1 MPFVAKRLDHFDSS
15 DFRRAFQKQALLE
28 DPIDLS
34 VGVPEEK
41 TADYIKEAGIRAIQE
56 NKTTYTPANGLL
68 ELREKIAAKLKSE
81 NNIQATASDV
91 TIVPGLT
98 TGQLLT
104 YLAILDPEDE
114 IIVFD
119 PYYPPYMHLVNI
131 TGAYVVPITT
141 LPTFQPDIPTIE
153 ASITDRTKAIVIN
166 SPNNPTGAVYSE
178 ETLRKIAAIADK
190 HNLLIISD
198 EIYEHF
204 IYEGEHFSIGSIY
217 PNTITMNGFSKEF
230 AMTGWRLGYIH
241 GPQEIIDAIN
251 ELQQYIVFSSSSIA
265 QYAAIAALEH
275 RPQLVNN
282 YRKKRD
288 FLISALE
295 EMGLEVHGAEGSFY
309 IFVKAPYDLTDI
321 EFADR
326 ATDHGLIIVPGRA
339 FSSMHGY
346 VRLSYGT
353 DMETIRRGVKA
364 LQNVTASL
372 KKQ

>member
-1 MPFVAKRLDHFDSS
+1 
-15 DFRRAFQKQALLE
+15 
-28 DPIDLS
+28 
-34 VGVPEEK
+34 
-41 TADYIKEAGIRAIQE
+41 
-56 NKTTYTPANGLL
+56 
-68 ELREKIAAKLKSE
+68 
-81 NNIQATASDV
+81 
-91 TIVPGLT
+91 
-98 TGQLLT
+98 
-104 YLAILDPEDE
+104 
-114 IIVFD
+114 
-119 PYYPPYMHLVNI
+119 
-131 TGAYVVPITT
+131 
-141 LPTFQPDIPTIE
+141 
-153 ASITDRTKAIVIN
+153 
-166 SPNNPTGAVYSE
+166 
-178 ETLRKIAAIADK
+178 
-190 HNLLIISD
+190 
-198 EIYEHF
+198 
-204 IYEGEHFSIGSIY
+204 
-217 PNTITMNGFSKEF
+217 MNGFSKEF